1 MLYPPEPSPSLQLSI
16 QQPPVNPLVNALDF
30 ASHRRADPLDPSEDS
45 QSHWG
50 VVAGPPQGPAVHDSA
65 VNHSPFA
72 VSLPDGHY
80 KVDFRPDVMWPCA
93 YNPFTSDMP
102 HGTYN
107 PSLVAVGWNSPPS
120 TSFMRPERRYDGVA
134 GRHQRLSVSHPYA
147 DSLAFSNHMDT
158 LPSRNRTEH
167 PTQLP
172 LRAQGGR
179 NLASTDPDWRLTLD
193 TYEWL
198 FAVMYPKR
206 RPDKTKPTPS
216 GPCQLCD
223 STCKRAGILQQHL
236 TILHRQ
242 RIARKHLAGNCYNL
256 QLAFAFVVAQVL
268 CDVVMSAQM
277 DAVYRESRAFIGILK
292 SNPASLYPL
301 QASAFPSLH
310 QKLGEFSKLESW
322 IGVQCQ
328 DCGMWATRRVA
339 LDEHVTICT
348 GTRREA
354 ESPGLAIK
362 EPFRLT
368 ASGLAARPIR
378 GTIPDQ

>member
-1 MLYPPEPSPSLQLSI
+1 M
-16 QQPPVNPLVNALDF
+16 
-30 ASHRRADPLDPSEDS
+30 
-45 QSHWG
+45 
-50 VVAGPPQGPAVHDSA
+50 AGPPQEFAIHDSA
-65 VNHSPFA
+65 VNPSPSV
-72 VSLPDGHY
+72 VSLPRGHY
-80 KVDFRPDVMWPCA
+80 KADFRPDVVWSCA
-93 YNPFTSDMP
+93 YYPIAPDMP
-102 HGTYN
+102 HAHETYN
-107 PSLVAVGWNSPPS
+107 PSPSVVGSNSPRS
-120 TSFMRPERRYDGVA
+120 TSFVRPEQRYDRVA
-134 GRHQRLSVSHPYA
+134 GRHQRLSVSHPYV
-147 DSLAFSNHMDT
+147 DSLAFSNRMDT
-158 LPSRNRTEH
+158 LLSHNRTEP

-172 LRAQGGR
+172 PQAEGGR

-277 DAVYRESRAFIGILK
+277 DAVYRESWAFLGILK

-310 QKLGEFSKLESW
+310 QKLGEFSRLESW
-322 IGVQCQ
+322 VGVRCQ

-339 LDEHVTICT
+339 LEEHAAICT
-348 GTRREA
+348 RTGREA
-354 ESPGLAIK
+354 ESPSLVISFK
-362 EPFRLT
+362 EPLRLT
-368 ASGLAARPIR
+368 TGGLAARPNR
-378 GTIPDQ
+378 RATPGQ